1 MKKILVISNTNF
13 SIEKFRYHY
22 LSKSKKYYFK
32 IYTPSEK
39 RFKNY
44 KRKNIEHK
52 NFETNNI
59 LSAFK
64 NVRNILRKE
73 NPHTVI
79 VYSTYYIFILSLL
92 KIMFNYNLV
101 SVIAGRGSLFNENS
115 KFKLFFLKKI
125 FYLIFNLSEKL
136 IFINPGDL
144 KYFSSGNNLKE
155 KSYLMPTEGTVKIK
169 YIQRKNKK
177 KNFIFF
183 ARLIIEK
190 GIHDYIKLSKE
201 VLKNYPNCNFYIA
214 GPTSKKIVGQSE
226 VINIPSVLKKNK
238 KYVKYLGY
246 VKDYKLIFPKM
257 DCLIAPSKLEGAG
270 TSVME
275 AMQSGLFIIAYN
287 NSGHNYV
294 LKNTNNIICKNN
306 NYKNLFKAVE
316 KYLTYDEKKLNLIKK
331 NSYIKVIKNFESK
344 IISKEFTNILDK
356 PNYKIKKLSLTKAI
370 INFFLKPREIN
381 SSKKKVFHITRYFD
395 YNKKFGGIEE
405 VIKQIAIHSKF
416 NHDVLATSDKNS
428 KLKLDKNLTS
438 FNFKKTISIFN
449 DVFSV
454 ELFKYLL
461 KNKKKYNIIHLHY
474 PSVFGF
480 FYIFLLPFKKNLIV
494 THHSDIERLRIIR
507 LIISPFIKFM
517 NRYINYFHI
526 SSKTY
531 FQNSEIRKYH
541 LKTVFEYFSII
552 KPIIKKLK
560 LNFKFKKYVL
570 FISRRSYYKGL
581 DKLEHLIK
589 INPDIN
595 FICVTDYKFTQSYK
609 NLIQLTNINENLK
622 YNLIKNSRLII
633 SLSTSRAE
641 SFGMTLIEGLFCSK
655 PLISFNLN
663 TGVNEIISNNRNG
676 FLIKKFNLNQY
687 SKRLKKI
694 YYSDSVYKKFCANSK
709 QSIKNFDLKYKKINQ
724 TYHQLD

>member
-1 MKKILVISNTNF
+1 M
-13 SIEKFRYHY
+13 
-22 LSKSKKYYFK
+22 
-32 IYTPSEK
+32 
-39 RFKNY
+39 
-44 KRKNIEHK
+44 
-52 NFETNNI
+52 
-59 LSAFK
+59 
-64 NVRNILRKE
+64 
-73 NPHTVI
+73 
-79 VYSTYYIFILSLL
+79 
-92 KIMFNYNLV
+92 
-101 SVIAGRGSLFNENS
+101 
-115 KFKLFFLKKI
+115 
-125 FYLIFNLSEKL
+125 
-136 IFINPGDL
+136 
-144 KYFSSGNNLKE
+144 
-155 KSYLMPTEGTVKIK
+155 
-169 YIQRKNKK
+169 
-177 KNFIFF
+177 
-183 ARLIIEK
+183 
-190 GIHDYIKLSKE
+190 
-201 VLKNYPNCNFYIA
+201 
-214 GPTSKKIVGQSE
+214 
-226 VINIPSVLKKNK
+226 
-238 KYVKYLGY
+238 
-246 VKDYKLIFPKM
+246 
-257 DCLIAPSKLEGAG
+257 
-270 TSVME
+270 
-275 AMQSGLFIIAYN
+275 
-287 NSGHNYV
+287 
-294 LKNTNNIICKNN
+294 
-306 NYKNLFKAVE
+306 
-316 KYLTYDEKKLNLIKK
+316 
-331 NSYIKVIKNFESK
+331 
-344 IISKEFTNILDK
+344 
-356 PNYKIKKLSLTKAI
+356 
-370 INFFLKPREIN
+370 
-381 SSKKKVFHITRYFD
+381 
-395 YNKKFGGIEE
+395 
-405 VIKQIAIHSKF
+405 
-416 NHDVLATSDKNS
+416 
-428 KLKLDKNLTS
+428 
-438 FNFKKTISIFN
+438 
-449 DVFSV
+449 
-454 ELFKYLL
+454 
-461 KNKKKYNIIHLHY
+461 
-474 PSVFGF
+474 
-480 FYIFLLPFKKNLIV
+480 LPFKKNLIV

-589 INPDIN
+589 INPGIN